1 MKKSVN
7 ATADYIVIDTTDV
20 KVFLTDEQKQ
30 QLVEICNTIGQQR
43 EVAGKE
49 SLRGIFLDEQSDL
62 FEYVYCYMVGKQ
74 VISQRQKIKKTKGSK
89 TDNQEPVVSKQ
100 EPVVSKQEPVA
111 KPQYTSPFRK
121 TKQEK

>member
-1 MKKSVN
+1 MKKLVN

-100 EPVVSKQEPVA
+100 EPVA